1 MVGGMETALL
11 LWEACCIPS
20 LLHGAGT
27 WVDISETTIK
37 KLTQIQFWFLRL
49 ALQVGQGAPK
59 ASLLWDNQVLFMQLR
74 VWKEQIMLV
83 MHIRNLDETSIA
95 NQIYKEQKEKQF
107 PGLALETKIIC
118 QNLHIEDCNKTLLN
132 KTKYSQIVTRALH
145 IKNEQMLRLLAHGKC
160 ERINREEYGKKEYI
174 SSKDIQSVRQH
185 YRTRFGLQNFAGNYS
200 NDNRFAKTSWLCRC
214 LESRENE
221 PHLTSGKCKVFGDL
235 NERFGDL
242 TDDENLVRFF
252 QEVLARRDLLD
263 EEEE

>member
-37 KLTQIQFWFLRL
+37 KLNQIQFWYLRL
-49 ALQVGQGAPK
+49 ALQVGQGAPR

-74 VWKEQIMLV
+74 VWKEQILLV
-83 MHIRNLDETSIA
+83 LHIRNLDNDSIA
-95 NQIYKEQKEKQF
+95 YIIYKEQKEKQF
-107 PGLALETKIIC
+107 PGLAIETKYIC
-118 QNLHIEDCNKTLLN
+118 QNLNIEDCNETLLD
-132 KTKYSQIVTRALH
+132 KTRYIKIVKNALH
-145 IKNEQMLRLLAHGKC
+145 QKNEQMLRLLAQGKC
-160 ERINREEYGKKEYI
+160 ERINNEEYGKKDYI
-174 SSKDIQSVRQH
+174 SSKDIHSVRQQ

-200 NDNRFAKTSWLCRC
+200 HDNKFAKTNWLCKC

-221 PHLTSGKCKVFGDL
+221 SHLTSGKCKIYGHL

-242 TDDENLVRFF
+242 SNDENLILFF
-252 QEVLARRDLLD
+252 QEVLARRDQMDED
-263 EEEE
+263 EE